1 MRVSYQ
7 PAAFP
12 ERLPWKVTRRGVP
25 VARELLGGRFT
36 MPPAPPRNVVGFGR
50 WILALAA
57 CFAIFP
63 IVLRGEE
70 VVTKS
75 ARAIIAE
82 ASTTLDADQQKALVG
97 SLAEADPE
105 EVVLWL
111 KKWKEGEI
119 YLFQDAA
126 GTDLAV
132 LLEGEA
138 DGEEKFALS
147 ALTTGKP
154 VTGPDGAVIRA
165 TKDELYLADTD
176 SGLRKVMK
184 GVTDRIA
191 LASTDYKKRL
201 QAVQDTG
208 LEQDP
213 AKLVLLEQRL
223 AVEQDTQIKNALA
236 EAMAMIKLRAEDV
249 VVRQAAVTELG
260 DMGSIAAQ
268 GAIKTVRGEAEKA
281 GEVSLVAACDLAQK
295 DIESHISRVNTVG
308 TLFRGLSLGSVL
320 LVVAI
325 GLAITFGLMGVINMA
340 HGELIVV
347 GAYTTYLIQN
357 LFAGGIKMSPFGLKI
372 DIPGMN
378 LTGGA
383 WDCYFLVALPASFLM
398 AAGVG
403 LLLERGVIRF
413 LYRRPLESLLATWG
427 VSMVIQQLFR
437 LVFGANNV
445 QVESPAFLS
454 GNWTVNDVVFGWN
467 RVFVI
472 AFAVLII
479 FLTWAVLN
487 KTSLGLLIR
496 AVMQNRGMAACMG
509 VRTERVNMMTF
520 AFGSGLAGLAG
531 AFLSQIGNVGPNL
544 GQNYIV
550 DSFMTVV
557 VGGVGNI
564 MGTVISA
571 LGIGMA
577 DQSLQQILGNPVL
590 GKILVLGAII
600 LFLQW
605 KPSGLFA
612 TRSRS
617 LD

>member
-1 MRVSYQ
+1 MICLWGIAI
-7 PAAFP
+7 PAF
-12 ERLPWKVTRRGVP
+12 
-25 VARELLGGRFT
+25 AREEGPEAAREIVAAAAVLTDVDEQKKL
-36 MPPAPPRNVVGFGR
+36 VES
-50 WILALAA
+50 LAGA
-57 CFAIFP
+57 
-63 IVLRGEE
+63 
-70 VVTKS
+70 
-75 ARAIIAE
+75 
-82 ASTTLDADQQKALVG
+82 DAD
-97 SLAEADPE
+97 
-105 EVVLWL
+105 EVSLWL
-111 KKWKEGEI
+111 ARWKEGEI
-119 YLFQDAA
+119 YLYQDAA
-126 GTDLAV
+126 GTDTAVTLA
-132 LLEGEA
+132 GEPDAA
-138 DGEEKFALS
+138 DKYALS
-147 ALTTGKP
+147 TVAAGKP
-154 VTGPDGAVIRA
+154 VTAGDGSAVLM
-165 TKDELYLADTD
+165 TKDELYMADTD
-176 SGLRKVMK
+176 SALRRVMK
-184 GVTDRIA
+184 GVTDRLA
-191 LASTDYKKRL
+191 LSSPDVAKRL
-201 QAVQDTG
+201 RAVQDTG
-208 LEQDP
+208 LEQDF
-213 AKLVLLEQRL
+213 AKLPLLEQCL
-223 AVEQDTQIKNALA
+223 AIEKDSKVKDALA
-236 EAMAMIKLRAEDV
+236 EAMAMLKLRSGDPA
-249 VVRQAAVTELG
+249 VRQAAVADLG
-260 DMGSIAAQ
+260 SMGSIASQ
-268 GAIKTVRGEAEKA
+268 GAIKTVRGEAEA
-281 GEVSLVAACDLAQK
+281 GGQVGLVEACDAALGA
-295 DIESHISRVNTVG
+295 IASHISRVNTVG
-308 TLFRGLSLGSVL
+308 TVFRGLSKGSIL
-320 LVVAI
+320 LVAAI

-347 GAYTTYLIQN
+347 GAYTTYLVQN
-357 LFAGGIKMSPFGLKI
+357 LFAKGIEMSPFGLTI
-372 DIPGMN
+372 SIPGMN
-378 LTGGA
+378 LSGGG
-383 WDCYFLVALPASFLM
+383 WDLYFLVAIPASFLV
-398 AAGVG
+398 AALVG
-403 LLLERGVIRF
+403 LVLERGIIRF
-413 LYRRPLESLLATWG
+413 LYKRPLESLLATWG

-445 QVESPAFLS
+445 QVESPSFLS

-472 AFAVLII
+472 AFAALII
-479 FLTWAVLN
+479 FLTWVVLT

-544 GQNYIV
+544 GQDYIV

>member
-1 MRVSYQ
+1 MICLWGIAT
-7 PAAFP
+7 PAFTREEGP
-12 ERLPWKVTRRGVP
+12 ET
-25 VARELLGGRFT
+25 AREI
-36 MPPAPPRNVVGFGR
+36 V
-50 WILALAA
+50 AA
-57 CFAIFP
+57 AA
-63 IVLRGEE
+63 VL
-70 VVTKS
+70 T
-75 ARAIIAE
+75 
-82 ASTTLDADQQKALVG
+82 DADEQKKLVE
-97 SLAEADPE
+97 SLAGADAD
-105 EVVLWL
+105 EVSLWL
-111 KKWKEGEI
+111 AKWKEGEI
-119 YLFQDAA
+119 YLYQDAA
-126 GTDLAV
+126 GTDTAVTLAGEPDAADKYALSTVATGNPVTAGDGSAV
-132 LLEGEA
+132 LM
-138 DGEEKFALS
+138 
-147 ALTTGKP
+147 
-154 VTGPDGAVIRA
+154 
-165 TKDELYLADTD
+165 TKDELYMADTD
-176 SGLRKVMK
+176 SALRRAMK
-184 GVTDRIA
+184 GVTDRLA
-191 LASTDYKKRL
+191 LSSPLVAKRL
-201 QAVQDTG
+201 RAVQDTG
-208 LEQDP
+208 LEQDL
-213 AKLVLLEQRL
+213 AKLPLLEQCL
-223 AVEQDTQIKNALA
+223 AIEKNGKVKDALA
-236 EAMAMIKLRAEDV
+236 EAMAMLKLRSEDPG
-249 VVRQAAVTELG
+249 VRQTAVANLG
-260 DMGSIAAQ
+260 NMGSIASQ
-268 GAIKTVRGEAEKA
+268 GAIKTVRGEAEA
-281 GEVSLVAACDLAQK
+281 GGQVGLVEACDTALNA
-295 DIESHISRVNTVG
+295 IAAHISRVNTVG
-308 TLFRGLSLGSVL
+308 TVFRGLSKGSIL
-320 LVVAI
+320 LVAAI

-347 GAYTTYLIQN
+347 GAYTTYLVQN
-357 LFAGGIKMSPFGLKI
+357 LFAKGIEMSPFGLTI
-372 DIPGMN
+372 SIPGMN
-378 LTGGA
+378 LSGGG
-383 WDCYFLVALPASFLM
+383 WDLYFLVAIPASFLV
-398 AAGVG
+398 AALVG
-403 LLLERGVIRF
+403 LVLERGIIRF
-413 LYRRPLESLLATWG
+413 LYKRPLESLLATWG

-445 QVESPAFLS
+445 QVESPSFLS

-472 AFAVLII
+472 AFAALII
-479 FLTWAVLN
+479 FLTWAVLT

-544 GQNYIV
+544 GQDYIV

>member
-1 MRVSYQ
+1 M
-7 PAAFP
+7 FP
-12 ERLPWKVTRRGVP
+12 V
-25 VARELLGGRFT
+25 
-36 MPPAPPRNVVGFGR
+36 
-50 WILALAA
+50 
-57 CFAIFP
+57 
-63 IVLRGEE
+63 VLRGEE

-413 LYRRPLESLLATWG
+413 LYKRPLESLLATWG

>member
-1 MRVSYQ
+1 
-7 PAAFP
+7 
-12 ERLPWKVTRRGVP
+12 
-25 VARELLGGRFT
+25 
-36 MPPAPPRNVVGFGR
+36 
-50 WILALAA
+50 LALAA
-57 CFAIFP
+57 CFAMFP
-63 IVLRGEE
+63 VVLRGEE
-70 VVTKS
+70 VGTKS

-413 LYRRPLESLLATWG
+413 LYKRPLESLLATWG

>member
-1 MRVSYQ
+1 
-7 PAAFP
+7 
-12 ERLPWKVTRRGVP
+12 
-25 VARELLGGRFT
+25 
-36 MPPAPPRNVVGFGR
+36 
-50 WILALAA
+50 
-57 CFAIFP
+57 
-63 IVLRGEE
+63 
-70 VVTKS
+70 VTKS

-413 LYRRPLESLLATWG
+413 LYKRPLESLLATWG

>member
-1 MRVSYQ
+1 MGCMGSMRGIHRQWVRACLFVWGCLAS
-7 PAAFP
+7 FSLVRG
-12 ERLPWKVTRRGVP
+12 EGVP
-25 VARELLGGRFT
+25 PDVRRVVAE
-36 MPPAPPRNVVGFGR
+36 A
-50 WILALAA
+50 
-57 CFAIFP
+57 
-63 IVLRGEE
+63 
-70 VVTKS
+70 VVTQNS
-75 ARAIIAE
+75 DR
-82 ASTTLDADQQKALVG
+82 QKEWVA
-97 SLAEADPE
+97 SLAEADAD
-105 EVVLWL
+105 EVGHWL
-111 KKWKEGEI
+111 AAWKEGAIFLHPDATGAEI
-119 YLFQDAA
+119 
-126 GTDLAV
+126 AV
-132 LLEGEA
+132 TPAGEA
-138 DGEEKFALS
+138 DAEGRVGLISVATGEPL
-147 ALTTGKP
+147 
-154 VTGPDGAVIRA
+154 TGPDGVPLRVE
-165 TKDELYLADTD
+165 KDELTAAETD
-176 SGLRKVMK
+176 SGLRKAMK
-184 GVTDRIA
+184 AVTDRIA
-191 LASTDYKKRL
+191 LAAHDPAKRL
-201 QAVQDTG
+201 RAVQDTG
-208 LEQDP
+208 LEQNL
-213 AKLVLLEQRL
+213 AKLPLLEQRL
-223 AVEQDTQIKNALA
+223 GVEKDGRVRAALA
-236 EAMAMIKLRAEDV
+236 EAMAMIRLKSSDATQR
-249 VVRQAAVTELG
+249 RAAVAELG
-260 DMGSIAAQ
+260 AMGSIAAQ
-268 GAIKTVRGEAEKA
+268 GAIKTARGEAEAA
-281 GEVSLVAACDLAQK
+281 GQTDLVAACDQALAE
-295 DIESHISRVNTVG
+295 IAAHISRVNTAG

-347 GAYTTYLIQN
+347 GAYTTYLVQN
-357 LFAGGIKMSPFGLKI
+357 LFAAGIHMSPFGLKI

-378 LTGGA
+378 LTGGR
-383 WDCYFLVALPASFLM
+383 WDLYFLVAIPASFLA

-413 LYRRPLESLLATWG
+413 LYKRPLESLLATWG
-427 VSMVIQQLFR
+427 VSMVLQQLFR

-445 QVESPAFLS
+445 QVESPSFLS

-472 AFAVLII
+472 GFAVLII
-479 FLTWAVLN
+479 FLTWAVLT

-509 VRTERVNMMTF
+509 VRTERVNMLTF

-557 VGGVGNI
+557 VGGVGNLF
-564 MGTVISA
+564 GTVISA

>member
-1 MRVSYQ
+1 M
-7 PAAFP
+7 
-12 ERLPWKVTRRGVP
+12 L
-25 VARELLGGRFT
+25 
-36 MPPAPPRNVVGFGR
+36 PAPPRNVVGFGR
-50 WILALAA
+50 WILGFFLCLAILPA
-57 CFAIFP
+57 
-63 IVLRGEE
+63 VLSAQEARG
-70 VVTKS
+70 KS
-75 ARAIIAE
+75 AREIIAE
-82 ASTTLDADQQKALVG
+82 AATTLDADQQKALVG
-97 SLAEADPE
+97 TLAEADAE

-111 KKWKEGEI
+111 RKWKEGEI
-119 YLFQDAA
+119 YLFQDAE
-126 GTDLAV
+126 GVDLAV
-132 LLEGEA
+132 LLEGPP
-138 DGEEKFALS
+138 DGGDKFALS
-147 ALTTGKP
+147 ALATGKP
-154 VTGPDGAVIRA
+154 VTGPDGVVMKA

-213 AKLVLLEQRL
+213 AKLILLEQRL

-236 EAMAMIKLRAEDV
+236 EAMAMIRLRAEDPA
-249 VVRQAAVTELG
+249 VRQAAVAELG

-281 GEVSLVAACDLAQK
+281 GQVSLVAACDKAQR
-295 DIESHISRVNTVG
+295 DIERHISRVNTVG

-378 LTGGA
+378 LSGGA
-383 WDCYFLVALPASFLM
+383 WDCYFLVALPASFLA

-413 LYRRPLESLLATWG
+413 LYKRPLESLLATWG

>member
-1 MRVSYQ
+1 M
-7 PAAFP
+7 
-12 ERLPWKVTRRGVP
+12 
-25 VARELLGGRFT
+25 
-36 MPPAPPRNVVGFGR
+36 
-50 WILALAA
+50 
-57 CFAIFP
+57 FP

-70 VVTKS
+70 VGTKS

-268 GAIKTVRGEAEKA
+268 GAIKTVRGEAEKD
-281 GEVSLVAACDLAQK
+281 GEVSLVAACDKAQK

-413 LYRRPLESLLATWG
+413 LYKRPLESLLATWG

>member
-1 MRVSYQ
+1 M
-7 PAAFP
+7 
-12 ERLPWKVTRRGVP
+12 
-25 VARELLGGRFT
+25 
-36 MPPAPPRNVVGFGR
+36 
-50 WILALAA
+50 
-57 CFAIFP
+57 
-63 IVLRGEE
+63 
-70 VVTKS
+70 TKS

-413 LYRRPLESLLATWG
+413 LYKRPLESLLATWG

>member
-1 MRVSYQ
+1 
-7 PAAFP
+7 
-12 ERLPWKVTRRGVP
+12 
-25 VARELLGGRFT
+25 VARMGSMRGIHRKCIRACLFAWGCFVWV
-36 MPPAPPRNVVGFGR
+36 ASFS
-50 WILALAA
+50 LA
-57 CFAIFP
+57 
-63 IVLRGEE
+63 RGEE
-70 VVTKS
+70 SPVDVRRTV
-75 ARAIIAE
+75 AE
-82 ASTTLDADQQKALVG
+82 AVTTQDSDRQKALVER
-97 SLAEADPE
+97 LAEADPDE
-105 EVVLWL
+105 AARWL
-111 KKWKEGEI
+111 ATWKEGGVFLHPDATGAEI
-119 YLFQDAA
+119 AVTPA
-126 GTDLAV
+126 GEVDVEGKVGLISVATGESLA
-132 LLEGEA
+132 
-138 DGEEKFALS
+138 
-147 ALTTGKP
+147 
-154 VTGPDGAVIRA
+154 GPDGKALRVA
-165 TKDELYLADTD
+165 KDDLTAAETD
-176 SGLRKVMK
+176 SGLRKTMK
-184 GVTDRIA
+184 AVTDRIA
-191 LASTDYKKRL
+191 LAANDPAKRL
-201 QAVQDTG
+201 RAVQDTG
-208 LEQDP
+208 LEQNLS
-213 AKLVLLEQRL
+213 KLPLLEQRL
-223 AVEQDTQIKNALA
+223 GVEKDGRVRAALA
-236 EAMAMIKLRAEDV
+236 EAMAMIRLKSSDLTQ
-249 VVRQAAVTELG
+249 RQAAVTELG
-260 DMGSIAAQ
+260 AMGSIAAQ
-268 GAIKTVRGEAEKA
+268 GAIKTARGEAETA
-281 GEVSLVAACDLAQK
+281 GQTDLVAACDQALA
-295 DIESHISRVNTVG
+295 DIAAHISRVNTAG

-357 LFAGGIKMSPFGLKI
+357 LFAGGIHMSPFGLKI

-378 LTGGA
+378 LSGGR
-383 WDCYFLVALPASFLM
+383 WDLYFLVAIPASFLA

-413 LYRRPLESLLATWG
+413 LYKRPLESLLATWG
-427 VSMVIQQLFR
+427 VSMVLQQVFR

-445 QVESPAFLS
+445 QVESPSFLS

-472 AFAVLII
+472 AFAALII
-479 FLTWAVLN
+479 FLTWAVLT

-509 VRTERVNMMTF
+509 VKTERVNMMTF

-557 VGGVGNI
+557 VGGVGNLF
-564 MGTVISA
+564 GTVISA

>member
-1 MRVSYQ
+1 MPVMTEIHRQ
-7 PAAFP
+7 AAGF
-12 ERLPWKVTRRGVP
+12 G
-25 VARELLGGRFT
+25 A
-36 MPPAPPRNVVGFGR
+36 AVVGCLVCLFGTM
-50 WILALAA
+50 A
-57 CFAIFP
+57 
-63 IVLRGEE
+63 
-70 VVTKS
+70 
-75 ARAIIAE
+75 ARAAEEIPAVNARAAVAE
-82 ASTTLDADQQKALVG
+82 AVAAGDSDRQKALVE
-97 SLAEADPE
+97 SLAGADADEAGE
-105 EVVLWL
+105 WIAR
-111 KKWKEGEI
+111 WKEGEI
-119 YLFQDAA
+119 FLYQPESADSPVAVTPAGEPDA
-126 GTDLAV
+126 
-132 LLEGEA
+132 EGKVA
-138 DGEEKFALS
+138 LVRVATGEP
-147 ALTTGKP
+147 LTS
-154 VTGPDGAVIRA
+154 PDGAAVRVAKEDLETAETDASLRRA
-165 TKDELYLADTD
+165 
-176 SGLRKVMK
+176 MK
-184 GVTDRIA
+184 SVTDRIA
-191 LASTDYKKRL
+191 LASANPAKRL
-201 QAVQDTG
+201 RAVQDTG
-208 LEQDP
+208 LEQNP
-213 AKLVLLEQRL
+213 AKLPLLEQRL
-223 AVEQDTQIKNALA
+223 GVEKDGRVRAALA
-236 EAMAMIKLRAEDV
+236 EALAMIRLKSADPAQ
-249 VVRQAAVTELG
+249 RQTAALELG
-260 DMGSIAAQ
+260 AMGSIAAQ
-268 GAIKTVRGEAEKA
+268 GAIKTARGEAEAA
-281 GEVSLVAACDLAQK
+281 GQTTVVAACDQALA
-295 DIESHISRVNTVG
+295 DIAAHISRVNTAG

-357 LFAGGIKMSPFGLKI
+357 LFAGGIHMSPFGLKI

-378 LTGGA
+378 LTGGK
-383 WDCYFLVALPASFLM
+383 WDLYFLVAIPASFLA

-413 LYRRPLESLLATWG
+413 LYKRPLESLLATWG
-427 VSMVIQQLFR
+427 VSMVLQQVFR

-445 QVESPAFLS
+445 QVESPSFLS

-472 AFAVLII
+472 GFAVLII
-479 FLTWAVLN
+479 FLTWAVLT
-487 KTSLGLLIR
+487 KTPLGLLIR

-509 VRTERVNMMTF
+509 VKTERVNMMTF

-557 VGGVGNI
+557 VGGVGNLF
-564 MGTVISA
+564 GTVISA